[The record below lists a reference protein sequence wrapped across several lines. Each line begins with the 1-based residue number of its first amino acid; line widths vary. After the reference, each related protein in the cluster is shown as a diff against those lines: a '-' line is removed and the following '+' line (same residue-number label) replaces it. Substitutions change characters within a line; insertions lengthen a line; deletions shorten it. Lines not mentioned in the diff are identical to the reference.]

1 MTDAQAFDK
10 FLSTFAFLRDFRAG
24 HTWTEV
30 AVSLAGAAAIP
41 ALLALWYRG
50 MNHLYGRR

>member
-10 FLSTFAFLRDFRAG
+10 FLSTFAFLKNFRDG
-24 HTWTEV
+24 HSWTEV

>member
-1 MTDAQAFDK
+1 VTDAQALDK
-10 FLSTFAFLRDFRAG
+10 FLSTFAFLRDFRDG

-30 AVSLAGAAAIP
+30 AISLASAGAIP

-50 MNHLYGRR
+50 MNRLYGRR